1 MPVLKNNLYKGLE
14 EEERTTSEKPSGR
27 RSSVTGLQKVRE

>member
-14 EEERTTSEKPSGR
+14 EEERTSEKPSGR